1 MQFKNTFSKNI
12 VKNYSLAFCAL
23 LSTMMLLPTTN
34 AQTLEQ
40 AVAQALDNNPE
51 LRIALTRFKITEERF
66 NEATSGYLP
75 TIDLAA
81 GYGYEETNSPS
92 TRRGINSIDGDGQ
105 AGLKRG
111 ELSLSIR
118 QILFDGFFTG
128 NEVSRTEYEA
138 SAEQWTLFSTAE
150 DLALDVTR
158 VYNEVITN
166 KEVLSLSEKNLESHK
181 DIYEQIKERTE
192 SGLGSIADLS
202 QVTGRLARA
211 NVNLIAATNNYRDSV
226 SRFVKLVNNQPEEL
240 ILPVPDSAAIPTKRN
255 DGLTTALNNHPVIR
269 ASLNDIKAA
278 RHAKSTFESG
288 YYPSITFEI
297 DATANNNISGE
308 EGIGINVNSATNDVG
323 GHNNSASAMIRMSYN
338 LYSGGRNSAQT
349 RAAAY
354 QISESVELNQKAHR
368 DVTEGYNLAWNA
380 FELLTLQLQYI
391 QQHVDAAKQTQAAY
405 DQQFKLGQRSLLD
418 LLDTENELFEARK
431 DYIEANSENINA
443 QYRLLNTTGKLLD
456 SLRITPSSLWKGER
470 SYEGGVQ

>member
-1 MQFKNTFSKNI
+1 MQFKNRSSKNI
-12 VKNYSLAFCAL
+12 VKHYSLVFCSL
-23 LSTMMLLPTTN
+23 LSVVMLLPNAN

-51 LRIALTRFKITEERF
+51 LRIALARFKITEERV
-66 NEATSGYLP
+66 NEATAGYLP
-75 TIDLAA
+75 TVDLAA
-81 GYGYEETNSPS
+81 GYGYEETDSPS
-92 TRRGINSIDGDGQ
+92 TRRGINSIDGDGK

-111 ELSLSIR
+111 EVSLSIR

-150 DLALDVTR
+150 DLALDVTKI
-158 VYNEVITN
+158 YNEVIKN
-166 KEVLSLSEKNLESHK
+166 KEILSLSEKNLQSHK
-181 DIYEQIKERTE
+181 EIYAQIKERTE

-211 NVNLIAATNNYRDSV
+211 NVNVITSTNNYRDSI
-226 SRFVKLVNNQPEEL
+226 SKFEKLMNHQPNEL
-240 ILPVPDSAAIPTKRN
+240 VVPVPDFAAIPTSRS
-255 DGLTTALNNHPVIR
+255 DGLKSALNNHPVIR
-269 ASLNDIKAA
+269 ASTNDIKAA
-278 RHAKSTFESG
+278 RHAKSTFDSG

-338 LYSGGRNSAQT
+338 LYSGGRNRAQA

-354 QISESVELNQKAHR
+354 QISESVELNQKAHKE
-368 DVTEGYNLAWNA
+368 VTEGYNLAWNA

-405 DQQFKLGQRSLLD
+405 EQQFRLGQRSLLD
-418 LLDTENELFEARK
+418 LLDTENELFQARK
-431 DYIEANSENINA
+431 DYLEANFQNIDA

-456 SLRITPSSLWKGER
+456 SLRITPSTLWQGDR
-470 SYEGGVQ
+470 SYQGGVQ

>member
-1 MQFKNTFSKNI
+1 MKLKNTSPQNI
-12 VKNYSLAFCAL
+12 IKNYSLIFCTL
-23 LSTMMLLPTTN
+23 LSAVILLPVTN

-51 LRIALTRFKITEERF
+51 LRIALTRFKITEERV
-66 NEATSGYLP
+66 NQAQAGYLP

-105 AGLKRG
+105 ADLTRG

-118 QILFDGFFTG
+118 QILFDGFYTG
-128 NEVSRTEYEA
+128 SEVSRTEYEA

-150 DLALDVTR
+150 DLALDVTKI
-158 VYNEVITN
+158 YNEVIKN

-181 DIYEQIKERTE
+181 NIYEQIKERTE

-226 SRFVKLVNNQPEEL
+226 SKFVKLVNHQPGEL
-240 ILPVPDSAAIPTKRN
+240 IIPVPDVAAIPTTRS
-255 DGLTTALNNHPVIR
+255 DGLKNALNNHPVIR
-269 ASLNDIKAA
+269 ASTNDIKAA
-278 RHAKSTFESG
+278 RYAKDTFESS

-297 DATANNNISGE
+297 DATANNNIAGE
-308 EGIGINVNSATNDVG
+308 EGINTINDVG
-323 GHNNSASAMIRMSYN
+323 GHNNNASAMIRMSYN
-338 LYSGGRNSAQT
+338 LYSGGENRAQT

-354 QISESVELNQKAHR
+354 QISESVELNRKAHR

-380 FELLTLQLQYI
+380 FELLTLQLVYI
-391 QQHVDAAKQTQAAY
+391 QQHVDAAKQTQTAY
-405 DQQFKLGQRSLLD
+405 EQQFRLGQRSLLD

-431 DYIEANSENINA
+431 DYLEANSQNIDA

-456 SLRITPSSLWKGER
+456 SLRVTPSNLWNGER
-470 SYEGGVQ
+470 HYEGGVQ